1 MKTALISGASRGIG
15 AAIARRLSKD
25 GFAVA
30 IGYLNSE
37 DSAQKLAEEICES
50 GGKAQAYRLDI
61 TDSNSIDE
69 TLKAV
74 ERDFGQVDVLVNNA
88 GIAEQILFTD
98 ISDESWKMMTDTNL
112 GGVFRLTRAAL
123 PAMIGR
129 KSGKIIN
136 IASIWGETGGSCE
149 VHYSAAKAGII
160 GMTKALAK
168 ELGPSGINVNCV
180 SPGVILTDMTSHF
193 DSETM
198 ESLKDETPL
207 GRIGKPED
215 IAAVVSFLASGDADF
230 ITGQNI
236 SVNGGMNI

>member
-1 MKTALISGASRGIG
+1 MRLALISGASRGIG

-37 DSAQKLAEEICES
+37 ERAEKLAEEIRES
-50 GGKAQAYRLDI
+50 GGTAQAYQLDI
-61 TDSNSIDE
+61 NDTDSIE
-69 TLKAV
+69 KAIKSV
-74 ERDFGQVDVLVNNA
+74 ERDFGKIDVLVNNA

-98 ISDESWKMMTDTNL
+98 ISDESWKRMTDTNL
-112 GGVFRLTRAAL
+112 GGAFKLTRAVL

-180 SPGVILTDMTSHF
+180 SPGVILTDMTAQF

-198 ESLKDETPL
+198 EGLKDETPL
-207 GRIGKPED
+207 GRIGTPED
-215 IAAVVSFLASGDADF
+215 IAAAVSFLASGDADF
-230 ITGQNI
+230 ITGQNL
-236 SVNGGMNI
+236 SVNGGMRI